1 MTFRKASAVNPLI
14 QLLSYL
20 QSREDLKGR
29 IKHIESIP
37 AISARYQAWP
47 KTLNKDLVHVLEKA
61 GFDALYLHQ
70 AQAFTALQAGKH
82 VAVTTPTA
90 SGKTLCFNLPVMQS
104 VMENSEARA
113 LYLYP
118 MKALAQDQLKTLQ
131 EWGGRLKTS
140 KLSGFSAEI
149 YDGDTPTGVR
159 AKIRKN
165 PPNIILTNPDMLH
178 LGILAFHDG
187 WSDFFKNL
195 QYVVVDEAHSYRG
208 IFGSHVAHV
217 LRRLRRICR
226 YYGSNPQFITCSATL
241 GNPEEFLGG
250 LTGLDFEIISETG
263 APQNAKTFVLWNPD
277 TTSPYTEATTLL
289 IECLKN
295 NMKTIVFTK
304 ARKITELISMWVTQ
318 ARPEWAAEIK
328 SYRAGYLP
336 EERREIES
344 KLFKDELRAVI
355 STSALEVGIDVG
367 GLDACILVG
376 YPGTMISTWQRSG
389 RVGRGEAPSVVFLVA
404 MADAMD
410 QYWMKHPKKFFT
422 MKPESLMVGFEN
434 ENIAVNHLRCAASEV
449 PLTSADET
457 IYGRLFNQL
466 LPPMVK
472 EGQVLESSQGDKWLV
487 TDKNPQRNINIRDA
501 GEGYQIVYQQTGEL
515 IGTIDGMRAFSD
527 CHPGAV
533 YLHQGTQYVVKELQW
548 ETHKIIVNDEPVDYY
563 TQVNYEEETE
573 ILEEMQR
580 RSLGDGKAQ
589 CAIKWGKVKITQ
601 KFINYEVHR
610 IVDQSLVSTY
620 PLTLP
625 PQTFETRALW
635 MILPDYL
642 QRNLIPEKIHFMGGL
657 HAAEHGTIA
666 MMPLHVVCDR
676 WDLGGISTPAHP
688 QVPQP
693 VIFIYDGYPGGV
705 GLTERA
711 YETMEQLLA
720 TTFEMIRDCEC
731 EDGCPSC
738 VQSPKCGSGN
748 HPLDKKGAL
757 LILGY
762 ILGRTYKKPVKGGV
776 PFDPIGTSLIPNL
789 NGLSPQGIRIQNAL
803 NVDKSPAGIR
813 VQSERVMEP
822 TSGPKPGPQIKTE
835 PPPLK
840 TGPVVF
846 DIETQYLA
854 AEIPGGW
861 SNLPGMK
868 LSCAVVY
875 DVDQA
880 KYYTYI
886 ESNVKDLIAHLQASS
901 LVIGFNTLRFD
912 YGVLQGYTREL
923 LAKLPSLDLMAD
935 LQKKLGHRLSL
946 AHLAEHTLGGAE
958 KSADG
963 LLAVQWWR
971 EGKYQQ
977 VIDYCQMDVKL
988 THDLWKFGQD
998 NKHVLFAHKQ
1008 SGEILKCP
1016 VSW

>member
-1 MTFRKASAVNPLI
+1 MTLRTLSSPHTPNQILS
-14 QLLSYL
+14 QLK
-20 QSREDLKGR
+20 SREDLRDR
-29 IKHIESIP
+29 IKHVEMIASRP
-37 AISARYQAWP
+37 PQFHAWP
-47 KTLNKDLVHVLEKA
+47 KTLSKDLIELLEKS
-61 GFDALYLHQ
+61 GYEALWSHQ
-70 AQAFTALQAGKH
+70 AHAVEALHRGNH

-104 VMENSEARA
+104 ILENSKARA

-131 EWGGRLKTS
+131 EWIGRLKAA
-140 KLSGFSAEI
+140 KFPPFSAEI
-149 YDGDTPTGVR
+149 YDGDTATGVR
-159 AKIRKN
+159 AKIKKN
-165 PPNIILTNPDMLH
+165 PPNILLTNPDMLH

-187 WSDFFKNL
+187 WAEFFKNL
-195 QYVVVDEAHSYRG
+195 KYVVVDEAHSYRG

-226 YYGSNPQFITCSATL
+226 HYGADPQFITCSATL
-241 GNPEEFLGG
+241 GNPQEFLTQ

-277 TTSPYTEATTLL
+277 TTSPYSEAVTLL
-289 IECLKN
+289 IELLKAG
-295 NMKTIVFTK
+295 MKTIVFTK
-304 ARKITELISMWVTQ
+304 ARKITELISLWVTQ
-318 ARPEWAAEIK
+318 ARPEWAAQIK

-344 KLFKDELRAVI
+344 KLFKDELKAVI

-389 RVGRGEAPSVVFLVA
+389 RVGRGEAPSVVLLVA

-410 QYWMKHPKKFFT
+410 QYWMKHPARFFT

-434 ENIAVNHLRCAASEV
+434 ENIAKAHLRCSASEI
-449 PLTSADET
+449 PLTSDDKFFYGKLLDE
-457 IYGRLFNQL
+457 L

-472 EGQVLESSQGDKWLV
+472 EGEVLESASGNKWLV
-487 TDKNPQRNINIRDA
+487 TDRNPQRGINIRDM
-501 GEGYQIVYQQTGEL
+501 GEGYQIITQEMGEL
-515 IGTIDGMRAFSD
+515 IGTIDGMRAFRD

-533 YLHQGTQYVVKELQW
+533 YLHQGVQYVVKEFQW
-548 ETHKIIVNDEPVDYY
+548 EQHKILVSDEPVDYY

-573 ILEEMQR
+573 ILEEMKR
-580 RSLGDGKAQ
+580 RPLGPGKSQ
-589 CAIKWGKVKITQ
+589 CSIKWGKVKITQ
-601 KFINYEVHR
+601 RFINYEVHR
-610 IVDQSLVSTY
+610 IVDRSLVSTY
-620 PLTLP
+620 ALTLP
-625 PQTFETRALW
+625 PLTFETRALW
-635 MILPDYL
+635 MVLPDWL
-642 QRNLIPEKIHFMGGL
+642 QRNLSDRKLHFMGGL

-705 GLTERA
+705 GLSERA
-711 YETMEQLLA
+711 YETMEELLT

-731 EDGCPSC
+731 EEGCPSC
-738 VQSPKCGSGN
+738 IQSPKCGSGN
-748 HPLDKKGAL
+748 HPLDKRGAI
-757 LILGY
+757 LILGH
-762 ILGRTYKKPVKGGV
+762 ILGREDFKPQSGSSSSQPRPEKPV
-776 PFDPIGTSLIPNL
+776 PLEL
-789 NGLSPQGIRIQNAL
+789 LPQGEELDLPPVAQ
-803 NVDKSPAGIR
+803 
-813 VQSERVMEP
+813 
-822 TSGPKPGPQIKTE
+822 TSAVPLPKQ
-835 PPPLK
+835 PPPPSK

-846 DIETQYLA
+846 DIETQFLA
-854 AEIPGGW
+854 GEISGGW
-861 SNLPGMK
+861 SNLKGMK
-868 LSCAVVY
+868 LSCAVAY
-875 DVDQA
+875 DVDQD
-880 KYYTYI
+880 KYYTYV
-886 ESNVKDLIAHLQASS
+886 EENVQDLIAHLRASS
-901 LVIGFNTLRFD
+901 RVIGFNSLRFD
-912 YGVLQGYTREL
+912 YGVLQGYTSFNL
-923 LAKLPSLDLMAD
+923 QSLPTLDLMAD

-946 AHLAEHTLGGAE
+946 AHLAEHSLGGAE

-988 THDLWKFGQD
+988 THDLWKFG
-998 NKHVLFAHKQ
+998 KEKGHVLFKHKQ
-1008 SGEILKCP
+1008 SGEIVKCP
-1016 VSW
+1016 VSWG

>member
-1 MTFRKASAVNPLI
+1 MAFRNTFSSASTLS
-14 QLLSYL
+14 QLLSQL
-20 QSREDLKGR
+20 RSREDLRDR
-29 IKHIESIP
+29 IKHVEQI
-37 AISARYQAWP
+37 AARGAQYHAWP
-47 KTLNKDLVHVLEKA
+47 KTLSKDLVGVLERS
-61 GFDALYLHQ
+61 GYDALWTHQ
-70 AQAFTALQAGKH
+70 AHAIEALHAGKH

-90 SGKTLCFNLPVMQS
+90 SGKTLCFNLPVIQS
-104 VMENSEARA
+104 ILESSRSRA

-140 KLSGFSAEI
+140 KLPAFGAEI

-159 AKIRKN
+159 TKIRKS
-165 PPNIILTNPDMLH
+165 PPNILLTNPDMLH

-187 WSDFFKNL
+187 WAEYFKNL
-195 QYVVVDEAHSYRG
+195 KYVVVDEAHSYRG

-226 YYGSNPQFITCSATL
+226 YYGSDPQFITCSATL
-241 GNPEEFLGG
+241 GNPEEFLKG

-263 APQNAKTFVLWNPD
+263 APQNAKTFVLWNTD
-277 TTSPYTEATTLL
+277 ATSPYTEATTLL
-289 IECLKN
+289 IECLKAG
-295 NMKTIVFTK
+295 MKTIVFTK

-318 ARPEWAAEIK
+318 AMPEWADKIK

-336 EERREIES
+336 EERREIEA
-344 KLFKDELRAVI
+344 KLFKDELKAVI

-389 RVGRGEAPSVVFLVA
+389 RVGRGESPSVVFLVA

-410 QYWMKHPKKFFT
+410 QYWMKHPTKFFT

-434 ENIAVNHLRCAASEV
+434 ENIAKSHLRCAASEI
-449 PLTSADET
+449 PLTSVDKE
-457 IYGRLFNQL
+457 IYGKLLDEL
-466 LPPMVK
+466 LPAMIQAG
-472 EGQVLESSQGDKWLV
+472 EVLESAQGDKWLV
-487 TDKNPQRNINIRDA
+487 TDKNPQRGINIRNM
-501 GEGYQIVYQQTGEL
+501 GEGYQIIYQETGEL
-515 IGTIDGMRAFSD
+515 IGTIDGMRAFRD

-548 ETHKIIVNDEPVDYY
+548 QQHKILVSDEPVDYY

-573 ILEEMQR
+573 ILEEIR
-580 RSLGDGKAQ
+580 RRPLGANDAQ
-589 CAIKWGKVKITQ
+589 CAIRWGKVKITQ
-601 KFINYEVHR
+601 RFINYEVHR
-610 IVDQSLVSTY
+610 IVDQLLVSTY
-620 PLTLP
+620 LLTLP

-635 MILPDYL
+635 VVLPDTL
-642 QRNLIPEKIHFMGGL
+642 QRDLIGENIHFMGGL

-711 YETMEQLLA
+711 YETMEELLT

-731 EDGCPSC
+731 DEGCPSC

-762 ILGRTYKKPVKGGV
+762 ILGRGDLKPMASKRPYVDV
-776 PFDPIGTSLIPNL
+776 NQLELAPPS
-789 NGLSPQGIRIQNAL
+789 AL
-803 NVDKSPAGIR
+803 NTEVVGK
-813 VQSERVMEP
+813 P
-822 TSGPKPGPQIKTE
+822 TPTPKSGPQVATE
-835 PPPLK
+835 PPPSK

-846 DIETQYLA
+846 DIETQFLA
-854 AEIPGGW
+854 NEIQGGW
-861 SNLPGMK
+861 NNLPGMK

-875 DVDQA
+875 DIDQA
-880 KYYTYI
+880 KYYTYV
-886 ESNVKDLIAHLQASS
+886 ENNVRDLVAHLQASS
-901 LVIGFNTLRFD
+901 LVIGFNSLRFD
-912 YGVLQGYTREL
+912 YGVLQGYTSVIL
-923 LAKLPSLDLMAD
+923 QKMPTLDLMAD

-946 AHLAEHTLGGAE
+946 AHLAQHTLGGAE

-971 EGKYQQ
+971 EGKFQQ

-988 THDLWKFGQD
+988 TYDLWKFGRDQ
-998 NKHVLFAHKQ
+998 KHVLFAHKQ

>member
-1 MTFRKASAVNPLI
+1 MALKLSPSKSIFS
-14 QLLSYL
+14 QLLSVL
-20 QSREDLKGR
+20 RSREDLKDR
-29 IKHIESIP
+29 LKHVEAIPPRKARFQDWPAGLSSELISVVKKSGVESL
-37 AISARYQAWP
+37 W
-47 KTLNKDLVHVLEKA
+47 T
-61 GFDALYLHQ
+61 HQ
-70 AQAFTALQAGKH
+70 AQAIDALLNGKN

-90 SGKTLCFNLPVMQS
+90 SGKTLCFNLPVIQS
-104 VMENSEARA
+104 VLKNPASRA

-131 EWGGRLKTS
+131 EWSGRLKS
-140 KLSGFSAEI
+140 AKLPLVSAEI

-159 AKIRKN
+159 GKIKKN
-165 PPNIILTNPDMLH
+165 PPNILLTNPDMLH

-195 QYVVVDEAHSYRG
+195 KYVVVDEAHSYRG
-208 IFGSHVAHV
+208 VFGSHVAHV

-226 YYGSNPQFITCSATL
+226 HYGSDPQFVTCSATL
-241 GNPEEFLGG
+241 GNPDEFLSR
-250 LTGLDFEIISETG
+250 LTGLPFEIVSETG

-277 TTSPYTEATTLL
+277 TASPYTEAVTLL
-289 IECLKN
+289 IECLKAG
-295 NMKTIVFTK
+295 MKTIVFTK
-304 ARKITELISMWVTQ
+304 ARKITELISLWVTQ
-318 ARPEWAAEIK
+318 ARPEWAAQIK

-336 EERREIES
+336 EERREIEG
-344 KLFKDELRAVI
+344 KLFKDELKAVI

-367 GLDACILVG
+367 GLDSCILVG

-389 RVGRGEAPSVVFLVA
+389 RVGRGDAPSVVFLVA

-410 QYWMKHPKKFFT
+410 QYWMKHPAKFFT

-434 ENIAVNHLRCAASEV
+434 ETIAKAHLRCAASEF
-449 PLTSADET
+449 PLTLEQDT
-457 IYGRLFNQL
+457 PFYGQLMQEL
-466 LPPMVK
+466 LPSLVAQ
-472 EGQVLESSQGDKWLV
+472 GAILESANGGKWLV
-487 TDKNPQRNINIRDA
+487 TDKNPQRGVNIRDM
-501 GEGYQIVYQQTGEL
+501 GEGYQIILQDTGEL
-515 IGTIDGMRAFSD
+515 IGTIDGMRAFRD

-533 YLHQGTQYVVKELQW
+533 YLHQGVQYVVKELQW
-548 ETHKIIVNDEPVDYY
+548 EQHKILIRDEPVDYY

-573 ILEEMQR
+573 ILEQIKKR
-580 RSLGDGKAQ
+580 PLGPAKAQ
-589 CAIKWGKVKITQ
+589 SEIQWGRVKITQ
-601 KFINYEVHR
+601 RFINYEVHR
-610 IVDQSLVSTY
+610 ILDRSLVSTY

-635 MILPDYL
+635 FTLPDHL
-642 QRNLIPEKIHFMGGL
+642 QRRLADLKLHFMGGL

-693 VIFIYDGYPGGV
+693 VIFIYDGTPGGV

-711 YETMEQLLA
+711 YETMEELLT

-731 EDGCPSC
+731 EEGCPSC

-748 HPLDKKGAL
+748 HPLDKKGAIL
-757 LILGY
+757 LLAHL
-762 ILGRTYKKPVKGGV
+762 LGREDLQPALPGLQPEPSPKETLPVEKVSKPPEKKTQTV
-776 PFDPIGTSLIPNL
+776 PSLF
-789 NGLSPQGIRIQNAL
+789 S
-803 NVDKSPAGIR
+803 
-813 VQSERVMEP
+813 
-822 TSGPKPGPQIKTE
+822 TE
-835 PPPLK
+835 PAPGK

-854 AEIPGGW
+854 AEISGGW
-861 SNLPGMK
+861 GNLPGMK

-880 KYYTYI
+880 RYFTYG
-886 ESNVKDLIAHLQASS
+886 EENVGELIAHLKASS

-912 YGVLQGYTREL
+912 YGVLQGYTSFAL
-923 LAKLPSLDLMAD
+923 QKLPSLDLMAD
-935 LQKKLGHRLSL
+935 LQKKLNHRLSL
-946 AHLAEHTLGGAE
+946 AHLAQHTLGGAE

-988 THDLWKFGQD
+988 THDLWKFGQE
-998 NKHVLFAHKQ
+998 KKYVLFKHKQ
-1008 SGEILKCP
+1008 SGEIVKCP

>member
-1 MTFRKASAVNPLI
+1 
-14 QLLSYL
+14 
-20 QSREDLKGR
+20 
-29 IKHIESIP
+29 
-37 AISARYQAWP
+37 
-47 KTLNKDLVHVLEKA
+47 
-61 GFDALYLHQ
+61 
-70 AQAFTALQAGKH
+70 
-82 VAVTTPTA
+82 
-90 SGKTLCFNLPVMQS
+90 
-104 VMENSEARA
+104 
-113 LYLYP
+113 
-118 MKALAQDQLKTLQ
+118 
-131 EWGGRLKTS
+131 
-140 KLSGFSAEI
+140 
-149 YDGDTPTGVR
+149 
-159 AKIRKN
+159 
-165 PPNIILTNPDMLH
+165 
-178 LGILAFHDG
+178 
-187 WSDFFKNL
+187 
-195 QYVVVDEAHSYRG
+195 
-208 IFGSHVAHV
+208 
-217 LRRLRRICR
+217 
-226 YYGSNPQFITCSATL
+226 
-241 GNPEEFLGG
+241 
-250 LTGLDFEIISETG
+250 
-263 APQNAKTFVLWNPD
+263 
-277 TTSPYTEATTLL
+277 
-289 IECLKN
+289 
-295 NMKTIVFTK
+295 
-304 ARKITELISMWVTQ
+304 
-318 ARPEWAAEIK
+318 
-328 SYRAGYLP
+328 
-336 EERREIES
+336 
-344 KLFKDELRAVI
+344 
-355 STSALEVGIDVG
+355 
-367 GLDACILVG
+367 
-376 YPGTMISTWQRSG
+376 
-389 RVGRGEAPSVVFLVA
+389 
-404 MADAMD
+404 
-410 QYWMKHPKKFFT
+410 
-422 MKPESLMVGFEN
+422 
-434 ENIAVNHLRCAASEV
+434 
-449 PLTSADET
+449 
-457 IYGRLFNQL
+457 
-466 LPPMVK
+466 
-472 EGQVLESSQGDKWLV
+472 
-487 TDKNPQRNINIRDA
+487 
-501 GEGYQIVYQQTGEL
+501 
-515 IGTIDGMRAFSD
+515 
-527 CHPGAV
+527 
-533 YLHQGTQYVVKELQW
+533 
-548 ETHKIIVNDEPVDYY
+548 
-563 TQVNYEEETE
+563 
-573 ILEEMQR
+573 
-580 RSLGDGKAQ
+580 
-589 CAIKWGKVKITQ
+589 
-601 KFINYEVHR
+601 
-610 IVDQSLVSTY
+610 
-620 PLTLP
+620 
-625 PQTFETRALW
+625 
-635 MILPDYL
+635 
-642 QRNLIPEKIHFMGGL
+642 MGGL

-676 WDLGGISTPAHP
+676 WDLGGISTPAHR

-762 ILGRTYKKPVKGGV
+762 ILGRTDKKPVKGGV

-886 ESNVKDLIAHLQASS
+886 DSNVKDLIAHLQASS

>member
-1 MTFRKASAVNPLI
+1 MALKTPQPIQTLS
-14 QLLSYL
+14 QLLSQL
-20 QSREDLKGR
+20 KSREDLRDR
-29 IKHIESIP
+29 IKHVEMIAPSK
-37 AISARYQAWP
+37 ARFHDWP
-47 KTLNKDLVHVLEKA
+47 KTLLPELIKVLEKS
-61 GFDALYLHQ
+61 GYDALWTHQ
-70 AQAFTALQAGKH
+70 AHAVEALHRGSH

-90 SGKTLCFNLPVMQS
+90 SGKTLCFNLPVMQK
-104 VMENSEARA
+104 VLENPKARA

-131 EWGGRLKTS
+131 EWMGRLKAA
-140 KLSGFSAEI
+140 KLPPFSAEI
-149 YDGDTPTGVR
+149 YDGDTATGVR
-159 AKIRKN
+159 AKIKKN
-165 PPNIILTNPDMLH
+165 PPNILLTNPDMLH

-187 WSDFFKNL
+187 WAEFFKNL
-195 QYVVVDEAHSYRG
+195 KYVVVDEAHSYRG

-226 YYGSNPQFITCSATL
+226 HYGSNPQFVTCSATL
-241 GNPEEFLGG
+241 GNPEEFLTQLIG
-250 LTGLDFEIISETG
+250 LNFEIISETG

-277 TTSPYTEATTLL
+277 TTSPYTEAVTLL
-289 IECLKN
+289 VELLKAG
-295 NMKTIVFTK
+295 MKTIVFTK

-318 ARPEWAAEIK
+318 ARPEWASQIK

-336 EERREIES
+336 EERREIEAQ
-344 KLFKDELRAVI
+344 LFKDELKAVI

-367 GLDACILVG
+367 GLDACVLVG

-389 RVGRGEAPSVVFLVA
+389 RVGRGESPSVVFLIA

-410 QYWMKHPKKFFT
+410 QYWMKHPHKFFT

-434 ENIAVNHLRCAASEV
+434 ENIAMAHLRCAASEV
-449 PLTSADET
+449 PLTPEDKLF
-457 IYGRLFNQL
+457 YGKLLEEL
-466 LPPMVK
+466 LPPLVK
-472 EGQVLESSQGDKWLV
+472 EGRILESANGEKWLV
-487 TDKNPQRNINIRDA
+487 TDKNPQRGLSIRDM
-501 GEGYQIVYQQTGEL
+501 GEGYQIITRETGEL
-515 IGTIDGMRAFSD
+515 IGTIDGMRAFRD

-548 ETHKIIVNDEPVDYY
+548 EQRKILVAEEPIDYY

-573 ILEEMQR
+573 ILEELER
-580 RSLGDGKAQ
+580 RPLGDGKAQ
-589 CAIKWGKVKITQ
+589 CFIKWGKVKITQ
-601 KFINYEVHR
+601 RFINYEVHR
-610 IVDQSLVSTY
+610 LVDHGLVSTY
-620 PLTLP
+620 ALTLP

-635 MILPDYL
+635 MILPDFL
-642 QRNLIPEKIHFMGGL
+642 QRRLADLKLHFMGGL

-705 GLTERA
+705 GLTQRA
-711 YETMEQLLA
+711 YETMEELLT

-731 EDGCPSC
+731 EEGCPSC

-748 HPLDKKGAL
+748 HPLDKRGAL
-757 LILGY
+757 ILLGH
-762 ILGRTYKKPVKGGV
+762 ILGREDFRPVVGARFIAPVGV
-776 PFDPIGTSLIPNL
+776 M
-789 NGLSPQGIRIQNAL
+789 
-803 NVDKSPAGIR
+803 NVATTA
-813 VQSERVMEP
+813 VQSKPDPNQLDLAAPSSPKKVTERRSDFEVLIKNS
-822 TSGPKPGPQIKTE
+822 TFKIKNSGGTPD
-835 PPPLK
+835 K

-861 SNLPGMK
+861 NNLPGMK
-868 LSCAVVY
+868 VSCAVVY

-880 KYYTYI
+880 KYYTYV
-886 ESNVKDLIAHLQASS
+886 EENVQDLIRHLKASS
-901 LVIGFNTLRFD
+901 LVIGFNSLRFD
-912 YGVLQGYTREL
+912 YGVLQGYTSF
-923 LAKLPSLDLMAD
+923 KLQSLPTLDLMAD

-946 AHLAEHTLGGAE
+946 AHLAQHTLGGAE

-971 EGKYQQ
+971 EGKYDQ
-977 VIDYCQMDVKL
+977 VIVYCQMDVKL
-988 THDLWKFGQD
+988 THDLWKFGRD
-998 NKHVLFAHKQ
+998 NKHILFAHKQ

-1016 VSW
+1016 VQW